1 MDDGRISRACA
12 GIQRHHCY
20 IALVLCVLSLAPLGC
35 VAPLPLPDRF
45 AVCDPS
51 VPREQNRYSLAPYH
65 VMPPDILQV
74 EAVYN
79 VRGAITR
86 LRSGDQLTVRLLN
99 GIPLDLGEDQPQN
112 VLQLYTKAP
121 EIQAKIIN
129 GPYVVL
135 ADGTI
140 DLGAAYGK
148 ISVAGLTI
156 DESKTAIV
164 KYLHDQAGLR
174 EPKVSVQLADMAGRQ
189 AITGQHLVRPDGT
202 IGLGIYGE
210 LRVSGMTLDQIRQA
224 LEVHL
229 SQFLNQPMVS
239 VDVLAYNSKVYYVI
253 MDGGGYGQQIVR
265 LPCTGNETV
274 LDAIAQVSGLP
285 QVSSKRIWIARP
297 SPEIMG
303 HPQILKVNWQS
314 ITSDAVATTNYQI
327 MPYDRIYVQA
337 DNLIATDNFLAKLI
351 APVNRVLGVTLLGSS
366 TYQEIQSIGRG
377 GTGGTGGV
385 GQ

>member
-1 MDDGRISRACA
+1 MDYGRMSRLCG
-12 GIQRHHCY
+12 GIPTRRCP
-20 IALVLCVLSLAPLGC
+20 IFLVMSLLSLASLGC
-35 VAPLPLPDRF
+35 VAPIPVPDRM

-51 VPREQNRYSLAPYH
+51 VPREQSRYSLARYRA
-65 VMPPDILQV
+65 MPPDILQV

-79 VRGAITR
+79 VRGAVTR

-99 GIPLDLGEDQPQN
+99 GMPLDLGEESQSM
-112 VLQLYTKAP
+112 LQLYTKAP
-121 EIQAKIIN
+121 ELQAKIVN

-156 DESKTAIV
+156 DEAKAAIV

-174 EPKVSVQLADMAGRQ
+174 EPKLSVQLTDMAGRQ

-202 IGLGIYGE
+202 ISLGIYGE
-210 LRVSGMTLDQIRQA
+210 LHVAGMTLDEIRQG
-224 LEVHL
+224 LEVYL
-229 SQFLNQPMVS
+229 SQYLNQPVVS

-274 LDAIAQVSGLP
+274 LDAISQVNGLS

-297 SPEIMG
+297 SPEVAG

-327 MPYDRIYVQA
+327 LPYDRIYVQA
-337 DNLIATDNFLAKLI
+337 DNLISTDNFLAKLI
-351 APVNRVLGVTLLGSS
+351 APVNRVLGVALLGAS
-366 TYQEIQSIGRG
+366 TYQEFQQIGHGGNSG
-377 GTGGTGGV
+377 GTGTF
-385 GQ
+385 